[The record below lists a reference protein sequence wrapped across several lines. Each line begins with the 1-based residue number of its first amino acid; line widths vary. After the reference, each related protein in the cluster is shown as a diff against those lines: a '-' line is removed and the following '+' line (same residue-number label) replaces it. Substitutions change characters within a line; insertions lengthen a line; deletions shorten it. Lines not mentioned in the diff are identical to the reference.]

1 MISTSDFEK
10 GIVIKVDGQ
19 PWQILDFQFYKPGKG
34 GAVMR
39 TKLKNFQTG
48 KVVDK
53 TFRSGDKFEE
63 LDVDYQD
70 ALYLYSDRHNSVFQS
85 EEDGERISFP
95 REQLSSQ
102 IPFLKEKSKVKIVF
116 LEDKPTEIVI
126 PKKVA
131 LQVKEAPPAIKG
143 STATA
148 ATKTAVL
155 ETGLKVDV
163 PIFIKEGETIIVN
176 TDSGKYVGR
185 AKS

>member
-1 MISTSDFEK
+1 MVSTSEFEK
-10 GIVIKVDGQ
+10 GMVIKVEGQ
-19 PWQILDFQFYKPGKG
+19 PWQILEFQFYKPGKG

-48 KVVDK
+48 KVLER

-63 LDVDYQD
+63 LDVDYKN

-95 REQLSSQ
+95 LDQVSEQ
-102 IPFLKEKSKVKIVF
+102 IPFLKEKSKVKIIF
-116 LEDKPTEIVI
+116 LEDKPTGIVI

-131 LQVKEAPPAIKG
+131 LKIKEAPPAIKG
-143 STATA
+143 NTATA
-148 ATKTAVL
+148 ATKTAIL

-163 PIFIKEGETIIVN
+163 PIFIKEGEIIVVN
-176 TDSGKYVGR
+176 TDSGKYVER
-185 AKS
+185 AKV